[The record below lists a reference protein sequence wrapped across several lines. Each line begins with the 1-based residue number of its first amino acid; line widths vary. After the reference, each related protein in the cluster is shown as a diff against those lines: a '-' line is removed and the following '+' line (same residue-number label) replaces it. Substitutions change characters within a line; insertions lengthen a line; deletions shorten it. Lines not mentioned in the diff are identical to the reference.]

1 MISGH
6 QIFFGKK
13 YGLKGKIQKIYENQ
27 IKNLE
32 IFRNTVPGFV
42 QKVYSM
48 KLSGYESRSE
58 DDDEYRPRTPAIQSQ
73 SGEEVMITRGHVV
86 PPNPKLSAMALEA
99 WMKDDD
105 E

>member
-1 MISGH
+1 M
-6 QIFFGKK
+6 
-13 YGLKGKIQKIYENQ
+13 
-27 IKNLE
+27 
-32 IFRNTVPGFV
+32 VPGFV

-73 SGEEVMITRGHVV
+73 SSEEVMVTRGHVV
-86 PPNPKLSAMALEA
+86 PPNPKLSAMTLEA
-99 WMKDDD
+99 WMNCLKYDD